1 LPQLVASA
9 LAAALGDERIDGKSA
24 IEYGAGGLRDTTRIA
39 ASSAEMWRDIC
50 LTNRTAILEALK
62 LFRGTFEKFESAV
75 ERADANELIALFEG
89 GRRMRE
95 RLK

>member
-1 LPQLVASA
+1 M
-9 LAAALGDERIDGKSA
+9 
-24 IEYGAGGLRDTTRIA
+24 RDTTRIA

-50 LTNRTAILEALK
+50 LTNRDAIVAALK
-62 LFRGTFEKFESAV
+62 GFHASLDKFTGAV
-75 ERADANELIALFEG
+75 ERGDSAELIALFER

>member
-1 LPQLVASA
+1 
-9 LAAALGDERIDGKSA
+9 LAASLEGEQIDGKVA
-24 IEYGAGGLRDTTRIA
+24 VEYGAGGLRDTTRIA

-50 LTNRTAILEALK
+50 LTNRDAILTALK
-62 LFRGTFEKFESAV
+62 GFHGALDKFTAAV
-75 ERADANELIALFEG
+75 ERGDAAELIALFER